1 MNNFREYNQAQGIF
15 RTIVPNDLLEPE
27 HPARVIDRVVELL
40 DLEVIYDEY
49 KEEGNPPYHPEMMLK
64 VLFYS
69 YFTGIMSSRKMWEG
83 LKNRADYIFLSGDQV
98 PNFRTINNF
107 RKKHIEV
114 LPDIFTQIVH
124 LCVKL
129 GMVEFEHLAID
140 GEKVQANASYRR
152 SKNKKRLEASY
163 ERVREGIKKLLDR
176 EVSEDF
182 SEEKRGERI
191 KKLRKQERELMG
203 LKKALERMNDEKATV
218 NMTDEEAPVMRHKDG
233 RSLPSYNHQSAVDGL
248 YGVTCA
254 VKSEV
259 EPDKPDDLIELVD
272 NAKENTGCKHENVT
286 ADSAFCDYEVLEEVE
301 EVREENFLLPD
312 KRFETAEKDNGAKG
326 KYDSSHFERQEDGVI
341 ICPEGHA
348 MEVKAVNSYE
358 DGHTVTIYEGTGC
371 GSCVFRDKC
380 TKGKKRTIAI
390 DSREPYR
397 EIMREKLRNDNG
409 REVYMERQGIV
420 EPVHGDDQK
429 NKGWRQH
436 HLRGL
441 AKASLEFML
450 IRIGSNLGKIARY
463 RARELM
469 LMPIAAPI

>member
-15 RTIVPNDLLEPE
+15 RPIVPNDLLEPE

-40 DLEVIYDEY
+40 DLERLYDEY
-49 KEEGNPPYHPEMMLK
+49 KEEGNPPYHPRMMLK

-69 YFTGIMSSRKMWEG
+69 YYTGIMSSRKMWEG

-107 RKKHIEV
+107 RTRNMEV

-140 GEKVQANASYRR
+140 GEKVQADASYRR

-163 ERVREGIKKLLDR
+163 ERVREGIKKLLER
-176 EVSEDF
+176 EVNEDF
-182 SEEKRGERI
+182 TEEKRGERI

-203 LKKALERMNDEKATV
+203 LKKAFERMNDEKATV

-233 RSLPSYNHQSAVDGL
+233 RSLPSYNHQSAVDGI

-254 VKSEV
+254 VKTDV
-259 EPDKPDDLIELVD
+259 TLDKADDLLKLVD
-272 NAKENTGCKHENVT
+272 MAKENTGGAHENVT
-286 ADSAFCDYEVLEEVE
+286 ADSAFCDYEVLEKVE
-301 EVREENFLLPD
+301 EEREENFLLPD
-312 KRFETAEKDNGAKG
+312 MRFETAEKDKGAKG
-326 KYDSSHFERQEDGVI
+326 KYDSSHFEKREDGVI
-341 ICPEGHA
+341 ICPEGHT
-348 MEVKAVNSYE
+348 MEVKTVNRYK

-371 GSCVFRDKC
+371 GSCIFHDEC

-390 DSREPYR
+390 DGREGYR
-397 EIMREKLRNDNG
+397 EIMREKLRSDKG
-409 REVYMERQGIV
+409 REVYIERQGIV

-450 IRIGSNLGKIARY
+450 IRIGSNLGKITRY
-463 RARELM
+463 RAQELM
-469 LMPIAAPI
+469 LMPIVAPI